1 MMAGRV
7 AAASM
12 ARASTSLFESSAGGF
27 ATFGP
32 GAAPASATRG
42 RTPLPVT
49 SR

>member
-7 AAASM
+7 VAASM
-12 ARASTSLFESSAGGF
+12 ARPPDELVRIERGRLARRSVRVP
-27 ATFGP
+27 P
-32 GAAPASATRG
+32 GVRDPR